1 MSRPPTF
8 NLSTFLEKDKL
19 KTDGTNFTAWF
30 RNLRILLVP
39 YKLTYVIEAELP
51 AKPADSASQDEKN
64 VWQSKADDFSLIQS
78 GMLYAMEPELQKRFE
93 KMNAFEI
100 IEDLKAVF
108 APQARAE
115 RYDAS
120 ELFFSAKM
128 EEHSS
133 ISEHVVKMS
142 GYVKR
147 LNALDCKIPEE
158 LAIDRVLHS
167 LPLAIRAL

>member
-1 MSRPPTF
+1 
-8 NLSTFLEKDKL
+8 
-19 KTDGTNFTAWF
+19 
-30 RNLRILLVP
+30 
-39 YKLTYVIEAELP
+39 
-51 AKPADSASQDEKN
+51 
-64 VWQSKADDFSLIQS
+64 
-78 GMLYAMEPELQKRFE
+78 MEPELQKRFE

-100 IEDLKAVF
+100 IKDLKAVF
-108 APQARAE
+108 APQARVE

-147 LNALDCKIPEE
+147 LNALDCKFPEE

-167 LPLAIRAL
+167 LPPSYKSFVVN